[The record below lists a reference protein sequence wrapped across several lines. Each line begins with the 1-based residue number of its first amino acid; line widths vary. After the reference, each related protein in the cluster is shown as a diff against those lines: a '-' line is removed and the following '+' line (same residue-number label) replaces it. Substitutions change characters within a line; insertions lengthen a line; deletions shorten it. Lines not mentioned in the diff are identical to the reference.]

1 MRFPDSC
8 CSLNTNYVRI
18 CVSFVVSFGVLCP
31 SPATGIPRQQ
41 KCSVLPWSCCRKMF
55 RYSGQDGYKPLS
67 HRTVVLLLKF
77 SPLRLLTTVAI
88 LLSTYWVSW
97 LPEETSAGNN
107 LLLKENESPSAAST
121 AGNSCKA
128 NLNGGIIH
136 EL

>member
-1 MRFPDSC
+1 MP
-8 CSLNTNYVRI
+8 
-18 CVSFVVSFGVLCP
+18 FVVSFGVLRP
-31 SPATGIPRQQ
+31 PPGTGIPRQQ
-41 KCSVLPWSCCRKMF
+41 KCSVLPRSCCRKTF
-55 RYSGQDGYKPLS
+55 RYSGQDGYEPLS

-77 SPLRLLTTVAI
+77 CPLGLLTTVTI

-121 AGNSCKA
+121 AGNSRKA